1 MLATVSLLSMMRRRQ
16 LLLVGL
22 LKDYI
27 QRQLKWA
34 RCRAKAE
41 VIAAARQKEQP
52 VNTNAT
58 RELAVESPSGRTTTL
73 ASR

>member
-1 MLATVSLLSMMRRRQ
+1 MKSDIILWLVFAMLATVSLLSMMRRRQ

-22 LKDYI
+22 LKDYV

-41 VIAAARQKEQP
+41 VIAAQQKEQP
-52 VNTNAT
+52 VAGK
-58 RELAVESPSGRTTTL
+58 RVAGEPVSG
-73 ASR
+73 